1 MQFTWQ
7 NQDEQNAGIK
17 KFLGAHGV
25 SHRMYNDV
33 KSTGTILVNGNA
45 IGLDYKL
52 AVGDE
57 VTVIFP
63 PESSDDNVAFSDE
76 PIDII
81 YEDDNWLVVNK
92 PAGLTS
98 VPGPSNRVDT
108 LVNRIKGYLKKQ
120 GSKDLRPHLI
130 TRLDRFTSGIVLVAK
145 NRLANSLANQQV
157 AQRKIDKMYYAIVD
171 GIGLDD
177 HGMIDKP
184 IGRVGDKFRR
194 EVIADGQNAKTE
206 YWKVSE
212 FDDYTLVR
220 LKLHTGRTHQ
230 IRVHMTSLG
239 HPLLGDELYQGPLD
253 KGINRQ
259 ALHAYYLQ
267 FNDELSNQVRTF
279 EIKLPEDMKSVVKE
293 DHND

>member
-45 IGLDYKL
+45 VGLDYKL
-52 AVGDE
+52 VVGDE

-63 PESSDDNVAFSDE
+63 PETSDDEVAFSDE
-76 PIDII
+76 KIDVI

-108 LVNRIKGYLKKQ
+108 LVNRIKGYLNKQ
-120 GSKDLRPHLI
+120 GSTDLRPHLI

-157 AQRKIDKMYYAIVD
+157 AQHKIDKMYYAVVD
-171 GIGLDD
+171 GTGLDD

-184 IGRVGDKFRR
+184 IGRVGDNFRR
-194 EVIADGQNAKTE
+194 EVIEDGQNAKTE
-206 YWKVSE
+206 YWKITE
-212 FDDYTLVR
+212 FDDATLVR

-253 KGINRQ
+253 RGIDRQ

-267 FNDELSNQVRTF
+267 FNDELANQVRTF
-279 EIKLPEDMKSVVKE
+279 EIELPADMKSVVKE

>member
-45 IGLDYKL
+45 VDLNYKL

-63 PESSDDNVAFSDE
+63 PETSDDEVAFSYE
-76 PIDII
+76 PIDVI

-108 LVNRIKGYLKKQ
+108 LVNRIKGYLKKR
-120 GSKDLRPHLI
+120 GSIDLRPHLI

-157 AQRKIDKMYYAIVD
+157 AHHNIDKMYYAVVD
-171 GIGLDD
+171 GIGLDKHD
-177 HGMIDKP
+177 MIDKP
-184 IGRVGDKFRR
+184 IGRVGDNFKR
-194 EVIADGQNAKTE
+194 EVIETGQNARTE
-206 YWKVSE
+206 YWKIGE
-212 FDDYTLVR
+212 FDDSTLIR

-253 KGINRQ
+253 RGIDHQ
-259 ALHAYYLQ
+259 ALHAYYLR
-267 FNDELSNQVRTF
+267 FNDELTNQVRTF
-279 EIKLPEDMKSVVKE
+279 EIELPEDMKSLVKE
-293 DHND
+293 EQND

>member
-45 IGLDYKL
+45 VGLDYKL

-63 PESSDDNVAFSDE
+63 PEASDDDVAFSDE
-76 PIDII
+76 AIDVI

-120 GSKDLRPHLI
+120 GRTDLRPHLI

-157 AQRKIDKMYYAIVD
+157 AQHKIDKMYYAVVD

-184 IGRVGDKFRR
+184 IGRVGDNFRR
-194 EVIADGQNAKTE
+194 EVIADGQKAKTE

-212 FDDYTLVR
+212 LGDSTLVR

-239 HPLLGDELYQGPLD
+239 HPLLGDELYEGPLD
-253 KGINRQ
+253 RGIDRQ

-267 FNDELSNQVRTF
+267 FEDELANQVRTF
-279 EIKLPEDMKSVVKE
+279 EIELPEDMKSVVKE